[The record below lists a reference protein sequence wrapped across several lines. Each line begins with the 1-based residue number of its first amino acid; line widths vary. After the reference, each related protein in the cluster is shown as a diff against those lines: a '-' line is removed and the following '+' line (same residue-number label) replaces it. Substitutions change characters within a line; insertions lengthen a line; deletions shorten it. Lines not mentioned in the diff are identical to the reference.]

1 MVVTEDE
8 QSKRTREEMDYIA
21 GGSGTIKVWAGFV
34 EELKSSW
41 QEMHLGIRFLV
52 WTLLIMFVIM
62 LIIEIMWD

>member
-21 GGSGTIKVWAGFV
+21 GGSGKIKVWAGFV

-41 QEMHLGIRFLV
+41 PETHPGVRFLAL
-52 WTLLIMFVIM
+52 TLLIMFVIM
-62 LIIEIMWD
+62 LIVEIMWG